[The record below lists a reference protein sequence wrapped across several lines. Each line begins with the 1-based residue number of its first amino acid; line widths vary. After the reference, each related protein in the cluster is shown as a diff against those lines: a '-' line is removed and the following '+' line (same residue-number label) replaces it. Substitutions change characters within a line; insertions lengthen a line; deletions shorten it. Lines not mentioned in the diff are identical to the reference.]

1 MSAAFVALLRAA
13 GVSRPWLARATGRT
27 RSAVDRWC
35 NGTAQPPAEVL
46 AWLYRRLQDPPP
58 RLPKRRGQPKAEE
71 AATE

>member
-1 MSAAFVALLRAA
+1 MSAAFVALLKAT
-13 GVSRPWLARATGRT
+13 GVSRPWLAAQTGRT

-35 NGTAQPPAEVL
+35 DGTAQPPTEVL

-58 RLPKRRGQPKAEE
+58 RLPKRRDHPKAEA